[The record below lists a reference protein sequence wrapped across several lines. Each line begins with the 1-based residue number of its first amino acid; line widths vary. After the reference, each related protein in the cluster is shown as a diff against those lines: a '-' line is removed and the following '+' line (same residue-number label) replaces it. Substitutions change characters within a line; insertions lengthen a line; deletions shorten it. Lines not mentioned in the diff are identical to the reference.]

1 MPRDREPGAPS
12 GGSMDRVPRPAPRV
26 RPSDPADAPALAALR
41 WEFRTALEPEVTP
54 ERGFRERCAAWMA
67 ARLARPDQWRCWLA
81 EDDAGVPLGT
91 VWVQFLEKLPNPV
104 HEPEL
109 HAYLTS
115 FYVRPAAR
123 NGGVGSALLE
133 AALAACAARCTDTVF
148 LWPRN
153 EAARSTCDT
162 ASTSGRGC
170 SSGGS
175 AVSRRPGR
183 TRAQRR

>member
-1 MPRDREPGAPS
+1 
-12 GGSMDRVPRPAPRV
+12 MDRVPRPAPRV

-148 LWPRN
+148 LWPTQRSRALYLRYGFN
-153 EAARSTCDT
+153 ERAGMLERRFGGLPPARPDPSVAAMTLPS
-162 ASTSGRGC
+162 
-170 SSGGS
+170 
-175 AVSRRPGR
+175 P
-183 TRAQRR
+183 